1 MTTLRRLLFAG
12 TATLALS
19 ACAAGPGFVSVPEN
33 LAAYGDASRAL
44 AAAESATA
52 SGPFFTTL
60 REAYLGYA
68 RYEFERMRDFRDA
81 AFFAGRAAMAAR
93 GEMPEPQAVGDRAI
107 PVAAQADLGS
117 AWARLTAVLQG
128 GGPEKAPEATARA
141 LAAYECWLEQQEEDF
156 QPEDIAAC
164 RRTFEENIAL
174 AQQALKPQ
182 VPAVITIQAEVL
194 FDFDSAVLRDE
205 AKARLDEIAE
215 LLKANP
221 EVRVYVDGHAD
232 TVGPKAYN
240 RRLSLRRA
248 QAVADDLAA
257 RGVAPERMEV
267 RGFGEERLAVPTPDE
282 TPEPRNRRV
291 EIRRRD

>member
-1 MTTLRRLLFAG
+1 MNAIRRTLFAG
-12 TATLALS
+12 AATLALS
-19 ACAAGPGFVSVPEN
+19 ACAAGPGFVSLPEN
-33 LAAYGDASRAL
+33 LAAYGEAERSL
-44 AAAESATA
+44 AAAESARA
-52 SGPFFTTL
+52 AGPFAAAL

-68 RYEFERMRDFRDA
+68 RYEFERMRDFPDA
-81 AFFAGRAAMAAR
+81 AFFARRALAAAR
-93 GEMPEPQAVGDRAI
+93 GEVPEPQAVGDRVI

-117 AWARLTAVLQG
+117 AWARLTAVLEG
-128 GGPEKAPEATARA
+128 GGPRKAPEATARA

-164 RRTFEENIAL
+164 RRTFEENIAR
-174 AQQALKPQ
+174 AEEALRP

-194 FDFDSAVLRDE
+194 FDFDSAVLKEE
-205 AKARLDEIAE
+205 AKARLDEIAA

-221 EVRVYVDGHAD
+221 AVRVYVDGHAD

-248 QAVADDLAA
+248 RAVADYLAA